1 MNSGKFPSAL
11 VQPFSF
17 LQKSHCSQL
26 LHPCRGL
33 YTWEQRE
40 LDRCTESLPKVQ
52 EVTGAIPETEGT
64 SPRVTAGDGLFLS
77 FPLWWQTVIKGHQY
91 MTKTRPVPDKQE
103 EETINGTRVKS
114 VHGPAGGNESK
125 QHTLKIKN
133 KGWKYTWLQ
142 PKRTGKENHLKEC
155 MWICWPQWALSL
167 RIMEASDIHMLTEKF
182 VSKTNM
188 HYFWDQKKIILKKN
202 IALTIWSAITVQ
214 YLQGPLWSKG
224 GAGKLGPKTG
234 CLLL

>member
-11 VQPFSF
+11 VLPFSF

-40 LDRCTESLPKVQ
+40 LDGCTGSLPKVQ
-52 EVTGAIPETEGT
+52 EVTGAVPETEGT

-91 MTKTRPVPDKQE
+91 MTKTLPVPDKQE

-125 QHTLKIKN
+125 QHTLKIK
-133 KGWKYTWLQ
+133 KI
-142 PKRTGKENHLKEC
+142 RDENITDCNQRE
-155 MWICWPQWALSL
+155 QA
-167 RIMEASDIHMLTEKF
+167 
-182 VSKTNM
+182 
-188 HYFWDQKKIILKKN
+188 KK
-202 IALTIWSAITVQ
+202 TIWRNACESAD
-214 YLQGPLWSKG
+214 LNELWV
-224 GAGKLGPKTG
+224 
-234 CLLL
+234 